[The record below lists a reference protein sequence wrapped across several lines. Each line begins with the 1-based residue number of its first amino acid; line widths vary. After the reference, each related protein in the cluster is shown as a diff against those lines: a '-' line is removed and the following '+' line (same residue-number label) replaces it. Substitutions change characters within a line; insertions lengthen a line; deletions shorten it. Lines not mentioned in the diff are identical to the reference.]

1 MEQQEI
7 RQKVMQQVQGAL
19 MLDVAYAGVVNGL
32 FTKLKELGAAN
43 SAELAA
49 ASHRDPGYVERWC
62 DSAFAFELLD
72 RTGNERFELTELG
85 AAFRPEAPETLM
97 PFAIQTVLSAHMAER
112 AAGLMPSG
120 ERPGE
125 QVLAE
130 RETILPWFGPM
141 LEHQFG
147 PLLEGEILNGVPA
160 FAKVARKGGVS
171 VDLGCGNGWYLRRL
185 VSQFPHIRGIGLD
198 GFEQIIRQAAEL
210 AEKAGC
216 ADRLDFRS
224 GDLHRFNIDEPVDL
238 IAMNRALH
246 HVWSEK
252 ENVFRILSE
261 HLRPGGVAVIWE
273 PNWPADTAELRKPP
287 LRPMAFQ
294 NLAEHI
300 QGNHFLRP
308 EEISEEFRKAGMA
321 PEVFLFAGGREQ
333 VVVGT
338 KPE

>member
-1 MEQQEI
+1 MEQQDLR
-7 RQKVMQQVQGAL
+7 RQMMQHVQGAL
-19 MLDVAYAGVVNGL
+19 LLDIAYAGVVNNL
-32 FTKLKELGAAN
+32 FTALHELGEAD
-43 SAELAA
+43 SAGLAA
-49 ASHRDPGYVERWC
+49 STKRDAGYVERWC

-72 RTGNERFELTELG
+72 RSESGGFRLTELG
-85 AAFRPEAPETLM
+85 AAFRPEAPDTLM
-97 PFAIQTVLSAHMAER
+97 PFAVQAVLSAHMAER
-112 AAGLMPSG
+112 AAGLMSSG

-125 QVLAE
+125 RVLAE

-147 PLLEGEILNGVPA
+147 PLLDGEILEGVPA
-160 FAKVARKGGVS
+160 FAKVDRKGGVA

-185 VSQFPHIRGIGLD
+185 VSRFPHLRGIGLD
-198 GFEQIIRQAAEL
+198 GFEEVIRQAGEL

-216 ADRLDFRS
+216 ADRLEFRS
-224 GDLHRFNIDEPVDL
+224 GDLHQFNIDQPVDL

-261 HLRPGGVAVIWE
+261 HLRPGGVAVVWE
-273 PNWPADTAELRKPP
+273 PNWPADSSALREPP

-308 EEISEEFRKAGMA
+308 EEICDEFRKVGME
-321 PEVFLFAGGREQ
+321 PEVFLFAGGKEQ
-333 VVVGT
+333 VVVGS